1 MTEKIKKLR
10 RQAMALPLQPGVY
23 LMKDSRGTI
32 IYIGKAKVLR
42 NRVSQYFGTDSRHT
56 EKVRQMVSR
65 VEKFDYIV
73 AGSEF
78 EALVLE
84 CSLIKQYEPKY
95 NILLKDDKGYR
106 YIRISPPPYSRITE
120 VKQRAED
127 GARYLGPYMS
137 SFVLRQAVD
146 EVNRLFQLATC
157 KRALGQGKRHERP
170 CLNHHIGQCCAP
182 CTGRVAA
189 DDYAER
195 VEQAVLYLTQG
206 SAKLSTLLTQRMN
219 AAAEALD
226 FETAARLRDRIRALD
241 KLGEKQKV
249 VQSRVPRQD
258 IIAMAQ
264 AGEIACFEVFRFVG
278 GALSDREDFLVD
290 APDER
295 PAAAAEFLRRYYA
308 MRDGIPPRIVMDGP
322 VEDTDLLERWLTE
335 RAAAQGARY
344 AVKLVFPKRGEQAQ
358 LLAMCRDNAA
368 ERVARQLETGG
379 RDVTALEELRQLL
392 GLAETPTRIE
402 SYDISHTGGTD
413 VVGAMVVFRNGKP
426 SRKDYRRFAIR
437 TVQGQDDCACL
448 REVLDRRLREYEQH
462 QGDGDGFGELPDLIL
477 LDGGR
482 GQLEAVKPLV
492 DSFGYGIPVF
502 GLVKDGH
509 HRTRAITAEGG
520 EIAIQGRRAA
530 FTLAS
535 SIQEEVH
542 RFAIGYH
549 RQKRRRVIG
558 STLTGIAGVGEKR
571 AALLLRHFGSVT
583 AVRNATVEQL
593 AAVKGMTRSA
603 AEAVVAYFKAQTD

>member
-1 MTEKIKKLR
+1 
-10 RQAMALPLQPGVY
+10 MALPMQPGVY
-23 LMKDSRGTI
+23 LMKDERGTI

-42 NRVSQYFGTDSRHT
+42 NRVSQYFGADTNHTD
-56 EKVRQMVSR
+56 KVRQMVSR
-65 VEKFDYIV
+65 VDRFEYIV

-84 CSLIKQYEPKY
+84 CSLIKQYAPKY

-106 YIRISPPPYSRITE
+106 YIRISPPPFSRITE
-120 VKQRAED
+120 VKQRADD

-137 SFVLRQAVD
+137 SFVVRQAVD
-146 EVNRLFQLATC
+146 EVNRLFQLSTC
-157 KRALGQGKRHERP
+157 KKPLQYGKRGERP

-182 CTGRVAA
+182 CSGRVTATA
-189 DDYAER
+189 YAER
-195 VEQAVLYLTQG
+195 VEQAITYLTQG
-206 SAKLSTLLTQRMN
+206 SAKLIVLLTERMN

-241 KLGEKQKV
+241 KLTEKQKV
-249 VQSRVPRQD
+249 VQSPVPHQD
-258 IIAMAQ
+258 VIAL
-264 AGEIACFEVFRFVG
+264 AGAGDVACFEVFRFVS
-278 GALSDREDFLVD
+278 GALSDREEFAVD
-290 APDER
+290 AVEE
-295 PAAAAEFLRRYYA
+295 PAAAKAEFLRRYYS
-308 MRDGIPPRIVMDGP
+308 MRDRIPPRIVMDAP
-322 VEDTDLLERWLTE
+322 VEDAELLEQWLTE
-335 RAAAQGARY
+335 RAATQGARY
-344 AVKLVFPKRGEQAQ
+344 AVKLVFPQRGRQAQ

-368 ERVARQLETGG
+368 EHVARQLETSG
-379 RDVTALEELRQLL
+379 RDVTALAELQQLL
-392 GLAETPTRIE
+392 GLASTPCRIE
-402 SYDISHTGGTD
+402 SYDISHTAGTD

-426 SRKDYRRFAIR
+426 SRQDYRRFAIR

-448 REVLDRRLREYEQH
+448 REVLERRLREYENQRDS
-462 QGDGDGFGELPDLIL
+462 GVGFGELPDLIL
-477 LDGGR
+477 LDGGA

-509 HRTRAITAEGG
+509 HRTRAVTAEGG

-558 STLTGIAGVGEKR
+558 STLTGIDGVGEKR

-583 AVRNATVEQL
+583 AVRAATVDQL
-593 AAVKGMTRSA
+593 TAVKGMTRPA
-603 AEAVVAYFKAQTD
+603 AEAIVKYFAEQN